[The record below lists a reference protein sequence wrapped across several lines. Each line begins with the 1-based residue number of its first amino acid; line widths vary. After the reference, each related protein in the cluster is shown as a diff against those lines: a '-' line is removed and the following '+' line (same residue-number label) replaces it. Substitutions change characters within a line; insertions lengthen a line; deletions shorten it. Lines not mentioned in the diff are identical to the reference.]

1 MNFIE
6 YDQQMTEL
14 QQRSMTQ
21 VGGLLEEMARMIR
34 NGFGSDPRIDDL
46 MDDTYSIWID
56 YKARERQLLNQLIG
70 RNDYE

>member
-21 VGGLLEEMARMIR
+21 VGGLLEDILALIR

-56 YKARERQLLNQLIG
+56 YKARERGLMNQLLG
-70 RNDYE
+70 RDG